1 MIIPESK
8 QKGIQKILDEMDLE
22 PIGMR
27 LRQDMMKD
35 VLTLELSLQINKRST
50 LSAEAVTNMDDR
62 GIVEWI
68 DFTIRRSL
76 PDFADILAQVYC
88 KMRAREGVKQ
98 WTRPSPRPSSSS
110 KQK

>member
-8 QKGIQKILDEMDLE
+8 QKSIQKILDEMDLE
-22 PIGMR
+22 PIEMR

-50 LSAEAVTNMDDR
+50 LSAGAIAGSNDTVIR
-62 GIVEWI
+62 EWI
-68 DFTIRRSL
+68 DFTIRRAL
-76 PDFADILAQVYC
+76 PDFADILAQVYY

-98 WTRPSPRPSSSS
+98 
-110 KQK
+110 